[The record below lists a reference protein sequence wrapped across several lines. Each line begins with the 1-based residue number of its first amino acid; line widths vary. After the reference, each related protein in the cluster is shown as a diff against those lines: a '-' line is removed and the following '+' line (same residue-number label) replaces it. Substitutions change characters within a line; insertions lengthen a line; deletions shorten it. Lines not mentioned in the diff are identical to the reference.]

1 MRLLPQ
7 TVSATGAEADLSR
20 RDDYRNLVWSIRPMT
35 DLQTRLGKF
44 TSTAKTDEVRAS
56 SWIARHPRWTLAIG
70 ILLLAADI
78 VFALKAYG

>member
-1 MRLLPQ
+1 
-7 TVSATGAEADLSR
+7 
-20 RDDYRNLVWSIRPMT
+20 MT

>member
-1 MRLLPQ
+1 
-7 TVSATGAEADLSR
+7 
-20 RDDYRNLVWSIRPMT
+20 MT

-70 ILLLAADI
+70 IAEAAVIVWLA
-78 VFALKAYG
+78 FKHL